1 MPLSPTGETM
11 TDTTYATIEE
21 MRGQYGSVDSKFDA
35 AIQTCLNAAAEALD
49 GTCNWNVPML
59 APAVATSRMYVGSGE
74 AFQNIDLCVSV
85 TTVEIKAS
93 PTDASWTALT
103 GGTYLPFRG
112 EPRFPDFN
120 KIPYMGLLLLGS
132 GLATFPSGKRTEG
145 FGLPTVRVTGRFGY
159 GLELPANAKLAVL
172 LQACRWFKRGESAWA
187 DAISKGELGQLQ
199 FRKALDPDYA
209 AMIHN
214 ARLVKPTI

>member
-1 MPLSPTGETM
+1 V

-21 MRGQYGSVDSKFDA
+21 MRGQYGSIDSKFDG
-35 AIQTCLNAAAEALD
+35 AIQMCLNAAAEALD
-49 GTCNWNVPML
+49 GTCNWGVPL
-59 APAVATSRMYVGSGE
+59 AAPATASSGMFVGSGK
-74 AFQNIDLCVSV
+74 AFQDIDLCVSV
-85 TTVEIKAS
+85 TTVEVKES
-93 PTDASWTALT
+93 PTDAAWITLTA
-103 GGTYLPFRG
+103 GTYLPFRG
-112 EPRFPDFN
+112 EPRFPNFN
-120 KIPYMGLLLLGS
+120 AERFNGLVLLGS
-132 GLATFPSGKRTEG
+132 GRSIFPLGQSPAFE

-159 GLELPANAKLAVL
+159 GSELPANAKSAVL